1 MLNSAAVG
9 TVRLKQALLTAF
21 EVVLERLATDAT
33 ENHLLFVKAFE
44 QNNIAH
50 RVMLCIFTRKCKL
63 SLVQHPEHTKYA
75 GDRRPLN
82 ILLAAFKTRNRWST
96 DTVK

>member
-1 MLNSAAVG
+1 MLNSAAVC
-9 TVRLKQALLTAF
+9 TVRFNKALLTEC
-21 EVVLERLATDAT
+21 EVVFERLTTDAT

-50 RVMLCIFTRKCKL
+50 RVMLCIFTRKGKL
-63 SLVQHPEHTKYA
+63 SLVQHPEHTKYV

-82 ILLAAFKTRNRWST
+82 ILLAAFKARYRWRT
-96 DTVK
+96 DTGK